1 VRVCSNSVV
10 AINGVDMKRSTLRL
24 LVSLTVVFFLGWV
37 FLFNSTGPRVLVL
50 QSVDQTSDWARRM
63 DQGISAALG
72 VNRFPVTVVN
82 HYMGLDG
89 TRSDTEVRVA
99 VAAARQAI
107 AKNKPDILIAVDDES
122 NELVASQLP
131 VQDRPAIVYTA
142 ILQSPEVYDYRD
154 ATRATGIQESVP
166 SAAILDLLRTA
177 MGDQPLRIAVIG
189 VDDITGRAELERL
202 MTDQW
207 NPHMMGLVKL
217 VTNFA
222 QWQAFVADEASKA
235 DVLMVLSTDMLE
247 GEGSGNFLPE
257 RTVVEWTV
265 ANSRPLAIGVRD
277 SFVRYGG
284 ALAVSSPPS
293 VYGRLAMQM
302 SIDWLANGLATK
314 PPDPKTVKEFNVS
327 LSVSKLKK
335 RGIEL
340 PAVYSELARATGG
353 LYP

>member
-1 VRVCSNSVV
+1 
-10 AINGVDMKRSTLRL
+10 MKRSTLRL
-24 LVSLTVVFFLGWV
+24 LVSLAVVFFLGWV
-37 FLFNSTGPRVLVL
+37 FLFNSTGPRILVL
-50 QSVDQTSDWARRM
+50 QSVDQTSDWAMRM
-63 DQGISAALG
+63 NQGISAALS

-89 TRSDTEVRVA
+89 AGSDTEVRVA

-131 VQDRPAIVYTA
+131 VRDRPAIVYTA
-142 ILQSPEVYDYRD
+142 ILQSPEVYDYRE

-207 NPHMMGLVKL
+207 NPHTIGPVMLA
-217 VTNFA
+217 TNFA
-222 QWQAFVADEASKA
+222 QWQTFVVEKASEA
-235 DVLMVLSTDMLE
+235 DVLMVLSSDMLE
-247 GEGSGNFLPE
+247 ESGPDHFLPE
-257 RTVVEWTV
+257 QTVVEWTV
-265 ANSRPLAIGVRD
+265 ANSHPLAIGIRD
-277 SFVRYGG
+277 SFV
-284 ALAVSSPPS
+284 LAVSSPPS
-293 VYGRLAMQM
+293 VYGRLAMQT
-302 SIDWLANGLATK
+302 SINWLAVGLATK
-314 PPDPKTVKEFNVS
+314 PPDPTTIKEFNVS

-340 PAVYSELARATGG
+340 PAVYNELARATGG